1 MSEGTGLL
9 RRFYEEVLA
18 GGNLALIDEFVLED
32 MKDHE
37 DPMPGQPQGKDGV
50 KFYIN
55 AIRTAF
61 PDLTVTLDPAL
72 ADGDLEAS
80 HVVLSGTHRGE
91 FLGIPPSG
99 KSVRFS
105 SADIIRI
112 QDGKVAEHWGSSD
125 TLSLMQQ
132 IGAVPAQ
139 TTGASAG

>member
-18 GGNLALIDEFVLED
+18 GGNLALIDEFVLD
-32 MKDHE
+32 DIQDHE
-37 DPMPGQPQGKDGV
+37 DPMPGQPPGKDGV
-50 KFYIN
+50 KFYTN
-55 AIRTAF
+55 AIRAAF
-61 PDLTVTLDPAL
+61 PDLTVQLDPAL
-72 ADGDLEAS
+72 ADGDLEAA
-80 HVVLSGTHRGE
+80 HVVLSGTHTGE
-91 FLGIPPSG
+91 FLGVPASG
-99 KSVRFS
+99 KSVQFS

-139 TTGASAG
+139 TTDANAG

>member
-1 MSEGTGLL
+1 
-9 RRFYEEVLA
+9 
-18 GGNLALIDEFVLED
+18 
-32 MKDHE
+32 
-37 DPMPGQPQGKDGV
+37 MPGQPPGKEGV
-50 KFYIN
+50 KFYTN

-61 PDLTVTLDPAL
+61 PDLAVQLDPAL

-80 HVVLSGTHRGE
+80 HVVLTGTHKGD
-91 FLGIPPSG
+91 FMGIPPTGRTSTVHG
-99 KSVRFS
+99 IVISVKFS

-139 TTGASAG
+139 TTDANAG

>member
-80 HVVLSGTHRGE
+80 RAVLSGTHKGE
-91 FLGIPPSG
+91 FLGIPASG
-99 KSVRFS
+99 KSVQFS
-105 SADIIRI
+105 STDIIRI
-112 QDGKVAEHWGSSD
+112 QDGMVAEHWGSSD

-139 TTGASAG
+139 PESANAG

>member
-18 GGNLALIDEFVLED
+18 GGNLALIDEFVLD
-32 MKDHE
+32 DIQDHE
-37 DPMPGQPQGKDGV
+37 DPMPGQPPGKDGV
-50 KFYIN
+50 KFYTN

-61 PDLTVTLDPAL
+61 PDLTVKLDPTL
-72 ADGDLEAS
+72 AEGDLEAG
-80 HVVLSGTHRGE
+80 HVVLSGTHTGE
-91 FLGIPPSG
+91 FLGVPASG
-99 KSVRFS
+99 KSVQFS

-132 IGAVPAQ
+132 IGAVPSQ
-139 TTGASAG
+139 TTDASAG

>member
-18 GGNLALIDEFVLED
+18 GGNLALIDDFVLD
-32 MKDHE
+32 DIQDHE
-37 DPMPGQPQGKDGV
+37 DPMPGQPPGKEGV
-50 KFYIN
+50 KFYTN

-61 PDLTVTLDPAL
+61 PDLAVQLDPAL

-80 HVVLSGTHRGE
+80 HVVLTGTHKGD
-91 FLGIPPSG
+91 FMGIPPTG
-99 KSVRFS
+99 KSVKFS

-139 TTGASAG
+139 TTDANAG